1 MRRKRKEPETGR
13 GWPGFGDGALR
24 APMVAP
30 GSQAG
35 SGPGF
40 PFSLV
45 IRLTSWREQ
54 IEVLGPGHPQALGR
68 NDVVA
73 ECGLHVF

>member
-1 MRRKRKEPETGR
+1 
-13 GWPGFGDGALR
+13 
-24 APMVAP
+24 MVAP